1 MIKTKFNDKKFMRDM
16 TNFVKYTDGFFEG
29 AQRGKSELY
38 SMLAPKIAE
47 LASQYID
54 ANARVN
60 PDLLHHVYEWNKSGS
75 PSARLFDISYS
86 INNVAMSFM
95 YEFRQSTTIQKGSN
109 TAFFNKAEIMEKGMT
124 VVVRPKQANAL
135 RFEVDG
141 EEIFTKNPVVIDN
154 PGGVTQ
160 GQFEKV
166 MREFFNVYLRQSFMT
181 ASGILKHLSKP
192 TEYKKNIRSGIKGGR
207 SIGIKAG
214 YKWVVGAGAKF

>member
-1 MIKTKFNDKKFMRDM
+1 MIKTNFNDKKFMKDM
-16 TNFVKYTDGFFEG
+16 TNLVKYTDGFFEG
-29 AQRGKSELY
+29 AQRGKAALY
-38 SMLAPKIAE
+38 SMLAPRIAE

-60 PDLLHHVYEWNKSGS
+60 PDLLHHVYEWNKSGN
-75 PSARLFDISYS
+75 PSARLFDINYS
-86 INNVAMSFM
+86 ISNVAMSFM
-95 YEFRQSTTIQKGSN
+95 SEFKQSTTIQKGSN

-124 VVVRPKQANAL
+124 VIVRPKRANAL
-135 RFEVDG
+135 RFEIDG
-141 EEIFTKNPVVIDN
+141 DEVFTSNPVVIDN

-181 ASGILKHLSKP
+181 ASGVAKHLSRP
-192 TEYKKNIRSGIKGGR
+192 TEYKKNIKAGTKSGR
-207 SIGIKAG
+207 TAGIKAG